1 VSDAQWNEHPP
12 RTTTP
17 PGNVHTFYGNGG
29 IAGKAVT
36 LTDSPVSENAAGY
49 DGGIAQGMTREREEI
64 YNLRDR
70 SRLSRQQF
78 HVRYLACTM
87 QEAHLEMGM
96 NEHSTRRRAA
106 QRAVTAEQ
114 TFAGQMR

>member
-1 VSDAQWNEHPP
+1 
-12 RTTTP
+12 
-17 PGNVHTFYGNGG
+17 
-29 IAGKAVT
+29 VT

-49 DGGIAQGMTREREEI
+49 DGGIAQGMTREEI

-70 SRLSRQQF
+70 SGLSRQQF

-87 QEAHLEMGM
+87 QEAHLGMGM